1 MMDDSKKRFQI
12 GFIGSLGFHLFVFLV
27 LAFAGLFA
35 ANHVDD
41 KIVEIAVFGGGGGGG
56 GGGGSGMKPADATE
70 ADLAAAKAN
79 ALQNKQQSASQP
91 QQQIKKSDPINTDD
105 IIEKAARQEQVY
117 QQQQNTQ
124 VNENVSEEVQTQ
136 SKNIAGADVKEN
148 TGSGGGYGTGQGS
161 GYGSGSGSGSGTGA
175 GGGHGAGVGTGIG
188 DGTGA
193 GVGTGDGGGYAGGDP
208 SANPAI
214 PPRLLK
220 SRQPSYPSS
229 ARSASIEGT
238 TTVRILVGYDGE
250 VESVIVAE
258 SSGNAALDDAAVDA
272 CYGWRF
278 SGAKNGVGQKI
289 RCYTYVPITFR
300 LRSI

>member
-1 MMDDSKKRFQI
+1 MDDSKKRFQI

-79 ALQNKQQSASQP
+79 ALQNKQHSASQP
-91 QQQIKKSDPINTDD
+91 QQQIKKSGQINTDD
-105 IIEKAARQEQVY
+105 IIEKTTRQEQVY
-117 QQQQNTQ
+117 QQQQNNQ
-124 VNENVSEEVQTQ
+124 VNENVSEELQTQ

-148 TGSGGGYGTGQGS
+148 TGSGTGT
-161 GYGSGSGSGSGTGA
+161 

-188 DGTGA
+188 DGTGS
-193 GVGTGDGGGYAGGDP
+193 GMGTGEGGGYAGGDP

-258 SSGNAALDDAAVDA
+258 SSGNAALDAAAVDA

>member
-12 GFIGSLGFHLFVFLV
+12 GFIGSLGFHLLVFLI

-35 ANHVDD
+35 ASHVDD

-56 GGGGSGMKPADATE
+56 GGIKPSDATE
-70 ADLAAAKAN
+70 SDLAAAQAN
-79 ALQNKQQSASQP
+79 ALQNRSKNIF
-91 QQQIKKSDPINTDD
+91 QQQYTKKFDPINSDD
-105 IIEKAARQEQVY
+105 IIEKTVRKEQIY
-117 QQQQNTQ
+117 EQQQNA
-124 VNENVSEEVQTQ
+124 VSGEQSAEDAQQQ

-161 GYGSGSGSGSGTGA
+161 GYGDGSGSGSGSGT

-188 DGTGA
+188 DGTGS
-193 GVGTGDGGGYAGGDP
+193 GVGTGEGGGYAGGDP

-214 PPRLLK
+214 PPRLLR
-220 SRQPSYPSS
+220 SRQPNYPSS
-229 ARSASIEGT
+229 ARSSSVEGT

-250 VESVIVAE
+250 VESVVVSE
-258 SSGNAALDDAAVDA
+258 SSGNAALDAAAVDA
-272 CYGWRF
+272 CYSWRF
-278 SGAKNGVGQKI
+278 SGAKNGSGQKI

-300 LRSI
+300 LRSN

>member
-12 GFIGSLGFHLFVFLV
+12 GFIGSLSFHLLVFLI
-27 LAFAGLFA
+27 LAFAGLFVA
-35 ANHVDD
+35 DHVDD

-56 GGGGSGMKPADATE
+56 VKPADVTE

-79 ALQNKQQSASQP
+79 ALQNQNKQQVASQ
-91 QQQIKKSDPINTDD
+91 QQQQTKKTEPINSDD
-105 IIEKAARQEQVY
+105 IIEKTTRHEQEY
-117 QQQQNTQ
+117 EQQQNTQ
-124 VNENVSEEVQTQ
+124 VSEKISEEVQTQ
-136 SKNIAGADVKEN
+136 SKNIAGVDVKEN

-161 GYGSGSGSGSGTGA
+161 GYGSGSGSGSGTGT

-193 GVGTGDGGGYAGGDP
+193 GIGTGEGGGYAGGDP

-278 SGAKNGVGQKI
+278 SGAKNGIGQKI

-300 LRSI
+300 LR

>member
-1 MMDDSKKRFQI
+1 
-12 GFIGSLGFHLFVFLV
+12 
-27 LAFAGLFA
+27 
-35 ANHVDD
+35 
-41 KIVEIAVFGGGGGGG
+41 
-56 GGGGSGMKPADATE
+56 
-70 ADLAAAKAN
+70 
-79 ALQNKQQSASQP
+79 
-91 QQQIKKSDPINTDD
+91 
-105 IIEKAARQEQVY
+105 
-117 QQQQNTQ
+117 
-124 VNENVSEEVQTQ
+124 
-136 SKNIAGADVKEN
+136 
-148 TGSGGGYGTGQGS
+148 
-161 GYGSGSGSGSGTGA
+161 
-175 GGGHGAGVGTGIG
+175 GTGIG
-188 DGTGA
+188 DGTGS
-193 GVGTGDGGGYAGGDP
+193 GMGTGEGGGYAGGDP

-258 SSGNAALDDAAVDA
+258 SSGNAALDAAAVDA

>member
-1 MMDDSKKRFQI
+1 MK
-12 GFIGSLGFHLFVFLV
+12 
-27 LAFAGLFA
+27 
-35 ANHVDD
+35 
-41 KIVEIAVFGGGGGGG
+41 
-56 GGGGSGMKPADATE
+56 SG
-70 ADLAAAKAN
+70 
-79 ALQNKQQSASQP
+79 Q
-91 QQQIKKSDPINTDD
+91 INTDD
-105 IIEKAARQEQVY
+105 IIEKTTRQEQVY
-117 QQQQNTQ
+117 QQQQNNQ
-124 VNENVSEEVQTQ
+124 VNENVSEELQTQ

-161 GYGSGSGSGSGTGA
+161 GYGSGSGSGSGTGT
-175 GGGHGAGVGTGIG
+175 GGGHGAGMGTGIG
-188 DGTGA
+188 DGTGS
-193 GVGTGDGGGYAGGDP
+193 GMGTGEGGGYAGGDP

-258 SSGNAALDDAAVDA
+258 SSGNAALDAAAVDA

>member
-56 GGGGSGMKPADATE
+56 GGGGSGMKPAGATE

-79 ALQNKQQSASQP
+79 ALQNKQHSASQP
-91 QQQIKKSDPINTDD
+91 QQQIKKSGQINTDD
-105 IIEKAARQEQVY
+105 IIEKTTRQEQVY
-117 QQQQNTQ
+117 QQQQNNQ

-148 TGSGGGYGTGQGS
+148 TGSG
-161 GYGSGSGSGSGTGA
+161 SGSGTGT

-188 DGTGA
+188 DGTGS
-193 GVGTGDGGGYAGGDP
+193 GMGTGEGGGYAGGDP

-258 SSGNAALDDAAVDA
+258 SSGNAALDAAAVDA

>member
-1 MMDDSKKRFQI
+1 
-12 GFIGSLGFHLFVFLV
+12 
-27 LAFAGLFA
+27 
-35 ANHVDD
+35 
-41 KIVEIAVFGGGGGGG
+41 
-56 GGGGSGMKPADATE
+56 GGGSGMKPADATE

-79 ALQNKQQSASQP
+79 ALQNKQHSASQP
-91 QQQIKKSDPINTDD
+91 QQQIKKSGQINTDD
-105 IIEKAARQEQVY
+105 IIEKTNRQEQVY
-117 QQQQNTQ
+117 QQQQNNQ
-124 VNENVSEEVQTQ
+124 VNENVSEELQTQ

-161 GYGSGSGSGSGTGA
+161 GYGSGSGSGSGTGT

-188 DGTGA
+188 DGTGS
-193 GVGTGDGGGYAGGDP
+193 GMGTGEGGGYAGGDP

-258 SSGNAALDDAAVDA
+258 SSGNAALDAAAVDA